1 MTKKS
6 LQKLKY
12 LETEKSLLDEI
23 KRVFIIFKGFSM
35 KQITQFFLEGES
47 PALIFGIN

>member
-12 LETEKSLLDEI
+12 LEDQKSFQNEI
-23 KRVFIIFKGFSM
+23 KKYFSLFLKGFQSS
-35 KQITQFFLEGES
+35 K
-47 PALIFGIN
+47 

>member
-23 KRVFIIFKGFSM
+23 KSVFYYF
-35 KQITQFFLEGES
+35 
-47 PALIFGIN
+47 